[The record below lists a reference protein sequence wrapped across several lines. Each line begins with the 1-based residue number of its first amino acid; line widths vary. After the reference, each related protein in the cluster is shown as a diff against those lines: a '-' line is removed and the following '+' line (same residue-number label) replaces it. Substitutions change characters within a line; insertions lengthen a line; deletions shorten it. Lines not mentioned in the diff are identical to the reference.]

1 MPHPEIINIIAGCC
15 EIGFAILLIFAKTR
29 EFAACGI
36 VFMLIFFTLVHIE
49 MVRNTSYK
57 LNGATVSPLL
67 AWIRLV
73 VVQPLLIWW
82 AWIYTEIPSPN
93 P

>member
-1 MPHPEIINIIAGCC
+1 
-15 EIGFAILLIFAKTR
+15 
-29 EFAACGI
+29 
-36 VFMLIFFTLVHIE
+36 MLIFFTLVHIE